1 MAIKMNF
8 TTSHLMRS
16 ILFFFLGLVCVATL
30 QAAEIPA
37 RGNKLVND
45 FAQVIPDAQEAELQ
59 AKLERWDTDSSS
71 VQIAIVTEASLEGDD
86 LWNRAHSIF
95 NQWGI
100 GQKGKNNGVLIYVA
114 VEDKKIRIHTGRGAE
129 QFLGDIR
136 SSRLIDEILKPAFR
150 SGDYFG
156 GLNELSNRI
165 MDLSRGEYQAEP
177 KEEGKALRF
186 IIPLIIIVLAFF
198 LSSGRRG
205 GSLGRY
211 GRSGGMWFP
220 GGGFGGFGG
229 GGSSGGGWGGF
240 GGGESGGGGA
250 SGSW

>member
-1 MAIKMNF
+1 MNL
-8 TTSHLMRS
+8 TTSHRMRS
-16 ILFFFLGLVCVATL
+16 TLFIVLGLVCAATL
-30 QAAEIPA
+30 QAAEIPV
-37 RGNKLVND
+37 RSNKLVND

-59 AKLERWDTDSSS
+59 ARLERWDTDSSS
-71 VQIAIVTEASLEGDD
+71 VQIAIVTETSLEGDD
-86 LWNRAHSIF
+86 LWNRAHNLF

-114 VEDKKIRIHTGRGAE
+114 VKDKKIRIHTGRGSE

-150 SGDYFG
+150 SGDYYG

-165 MDLSRGEYQAEP
+165 MALSRGEYQAEP
-177 KEEGKALRF
+177 KEKGKGLKF
-186 IIPLIIIVLAFF
+186 IIPLIVILLAFF

-205 GSLGRY
+205 GSIGRY

-220 GGGFGGFGG
+220 GGGFGGRGG
-229 GGSSGGGWGGF
+229 SGGGWGGF
-240 GGGESGGGGA
+240 GGGQSGGGGA

>member
-1 MAIKMNF
+1 MNF
-8 TTSHLMRS
+8 TTSHLMRKS
-16 ILFFFLGLVCVATL
+16 FILVLGLMCAATL

-45 FAQVIPDAQEAELQ
+45 FAQVIPDAQEAELE
-59 AKLERWDTDSSS
+59 ASLERWDTDSTS
-71 VQIAIVTEASLEGDD
+71 VQIAIVTETSLEGDD
-86 LWNRAHSIF
+86 MWNRAHEIF

-150 SGDYFG
+150 SGDYYG

-165 MDLSRGEYQAEP
+165 MALSRGEYQAEP
-177 KEEGKALRF
+177 EEDGKGLKF

-198 LSSGRRG
+198 LSSGKRG
-205 GSLGRY
+205 GSFGRH

-220 GGGFGGFGG
+220 GGGFGG

>member
-1 MAIKMNF
+1 MNF

-16 ILFFFLGLVCVATL
+16 SFIIVLGFISAVTL
-30 QAAEIPA
+30 HAAEIPA

-59 AKLERWDTDSSS
+59 AKLERWDTDSTS
-71 VQIAIVTEASLEGDD
+71 VQIAIVTETSLEGED
-86 LWNRAHSIF
+86 LWNRAHDMF

-114 VEDKKIRIHTGRGAE
+114 VEDRKIRIHTGRGAE

-136 SSRLIDEILKPAFR
+136 SSRLIDEILKPAFKR
-150 SGDYFG
+150 GDYFG

-165 MDLSRGEYQAEP
+165 MALSRGEYQAEP
-177 KEEGKALRF
+177 EEDGKGLQF
-186 IIPLIIIVLAFF
+186 IIPLIIILLAFF
-198 LSSGRRG
+198 LSSGKRG
-205 GSLGRY
+205 GSLGRH

-220 GGGFGGFGG
+220 GGGFGG